1 MRLGWFVMLALEA
14 GRDHWAAEE
23 VLGASQV
30 TCVLGYRQ
38 WRRTKQVELLAVS

>member
-1 MRLGWFVMLALEA
+1 MLALEA

-30 TCVLGYRQ
+30 TVVVEVIGDGE
-38 WRRTKQVELLAVS
+38 RRSKSSSTALD